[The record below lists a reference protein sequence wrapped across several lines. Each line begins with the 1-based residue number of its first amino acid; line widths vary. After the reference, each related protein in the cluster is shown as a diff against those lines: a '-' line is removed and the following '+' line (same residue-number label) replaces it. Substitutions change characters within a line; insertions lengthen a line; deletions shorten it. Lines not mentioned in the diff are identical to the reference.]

1 MSKDPTDDKQSAA
14 IEVIERAA
22 DAGDRAD
29 PDLRALPPIASIRD
43 AAKELGEP
51 DPTTC
56 VQQGSKGEHVIT
68 PDNAREIGK
77 ACRGILARRNQ
88 VRESKQTS
96 QNLRSALSGISRT
109 ADSSPKKKMLITNLP
124 EIFE

>member
-1 MSKDPTDDKQSAA
+1 MINNRQLLKSLSALPMQA
-14 IEVIERAA
+14 TGLTRIFERS
-22 DAGDRAD
+22 
-29 PDLRALPPIASIRD
+29 PPSLPPIASIRD

-56 VQQGSKGEHVIT
+56 DQQGSKGEHVIT